1 MVRLN
6 YTNFFFN
13 SVTLY
18 GEQRFG
24 ILYRKTRDSP
34 GFQDLKQSPINRLP
48 KTIWKRAASVNIFSR
63 NFLWKSIIGRN
74 DLNRLLLIKH
84 CNRLFLTS
92 DQLRQDL
99 LKRGQCGGRSNYIY
113 LFQYSRSNINK
124 NKQNGTLFTFEQT
137 THLHSVLPV
146 NKYEKLF
153 RVLLYFSLQFYRR
166 VL

>member
-1 MVRLN
+1 MNRLN
-6 YTNFFFN
+6 LFLHFSKIYCFSKSNAYSHIITNFSTIVKSIAENRQKIIKIYTIFSQTTIFYHGSSQLYQIFFN

-92 DQLRQDL
+92 DQLR
-99 LKRGQCGGRSNYIY
+99 
-113 LFQYSRSNINK
+113 
-124 NKQNGTLFTFEQT
+124 
-137 THLHSVLPV
+137 
-146 NKYEKLF
+146 
-153 RVLLYFSLQFYRR
+153 
-166 VL
+166 

>member
-1 MVRLN
+1 MNRLN
-6 YTNFFFN
+6 LFLHFSKIYCFSKSNAYSHIITNFSTIVKSIAENRQKIIKIYTIFFLN
-13 SVTLY
+13 DNFLPWFASIIPIFFSIRLHY
-18 GEQRFG
+18 MANNAFG

-92 DQLRQDL
+92 DQLR
-99 LKRGQCGGRSNYIY
+99 
-113 LFQYSRSNINK
+113 
-124 NKQNGTLFTFEQT
+124 
-137 THLHSVLPV
+137 
-146 NKYEKLF
+146 
-153 RVLLYFSLQFYRR
+153 
-166 VL
+166 